1 MCCELTVKLI
11 FQRFLAFR
19 NISKANFAIIV
30 KNFRNKE
37 RRCLHLI
44 WMPYPQ
50 NSNSP
55 MLNCICIAVRFFWM
69 AGILMLKNGYN
80 FIMSALLVVEE
91 LDVLWHSIWHVPVYV
106 ILPL

>member
-1 MCCELTVKLI
+1 LI
-11 FQRFLAFR
+11 PFSLSHALRRLPSFPTRRSSDL
-19 NISKANFAIIV
+19 AIIV